1 MKGRIGACSVV
12 VLLAGCAGGTV
23 IQGPPAPTLRAST
36 IRIISTNDFHGALE
50 PRPDGSN
57 GLRGGAGQLATA
69 IHKAQAECIAP
80 ACASLLLDGG
90 DLFQGTPASNLAY
103 GRPVVEIYDAIGYAA
118 TALGNHEFD
127 WGLDSLRAR
136 MRQARFAILG
146 ANVRYKDGRA
156 VEWIRDDTIVER
168 GGVKVGVVGIASTL
182 TPTTTKAAN
191 VQDFRFDDPAPV
203 IDAHARSLRQR
214 GAELVVVVEHDGA
227 FCNADTGCR
236 GEIIDV
242 ANRLTERVDAIVAGH
257 THTLVNTVVRDIP
270 ITEARASGRAI
281 AVMDLLVNRG
291 SAPPGRHEVRAVVTD
306 SLVPDPAIDAMAR
319 RATAMV
325 ADLVARPIATLAE
338 TMDGRGSQHALGN
351 FIADAQRMA
360 ARADVAVMNN
370 GGIRAS
376 LRAGPVTYGSL
387 FEVQPFANTLVR
399 VTVRG
404 LDLREY
410 FERIVSRDSVRAHVS
425 GALVRYD
432 PARAPGARV
441 VSATVGGAPLDD
453 GRTYTVA
460 YNDFMASGGDNLS
473 LAAVATVTEPVDVV
487 DLDALIAFAR
497 AQPGGVIKP
506 DATRRIARAAP

>member
-1 MKGRIGACSVV
+1 MKRRIGACSA
-12 VLLAGCAGGTV
+12 VLLLAACAGGGRAP
-23 IQGPPAPTLRAST
+23 GPPAPRVRAST

-57 GLRGGAGQLATA
+57 GMRGGAGQLAA
-69 IHKAQAECIAP
+69 AVHKAQAECAAP

-90 DLFQGTPASNLAY
+90 DLFQGTPASNLAF
-103 GRPVVEIYDAIGYAA
+103 GRPVVEIYDALGYAA
-118 TALGNHEFD
+118 AALGNHEFD

-146 ANVRYKDGRA
+146 ANVRYKDGRD
-156 VEWIRDDTIVER
+156 VDWIRDDTIVER
-168 GGVKVGVVGIASTL
+168 GGVKIGVVGIASTL

-191 VQDFRFDDPAPV
+191 VEQFRFDDPAPV

-227 FCNADTGCR
+227 FCTADAGCR

-242 ANRLTERVDAIVAGH
+242 AKRLTEEIDAIVSGH
-257 THTLVNTVVRDIP
+257 THSLVNTVVRGIP
-270 ITEARASGRAI
+270 ITQTRSSGRAI
-281 AVMDLLVNRG
+281 AVVDLPLDRAARANAV
-291 SAPPGRHEVRAVVTD
+291 HEVRAVVTD

-319 RATAMV
+319 KATAAV
-325 ADLVARPIATLAE
+325 ADIVARPIATLAE
-338 TMDGRGSQHALGN
+338 TMEGRGSQHALGN

-399 VTVRG
+399 VIVRG
-404 LDLREY
+404 TDLREY

-432 PARAPGARV
+432 PARPPGARV
-441 VSATVGGAPLDD
+441 VSATVGGVPLDD

-473 LAAVATVTEPVDVV
+473 LAKVAIATEPVDVV

-497 AQPGGVIKP
+497 AQPGGIIRP
-506 DATRRIARAAP
+506 DTTRRIARAAP